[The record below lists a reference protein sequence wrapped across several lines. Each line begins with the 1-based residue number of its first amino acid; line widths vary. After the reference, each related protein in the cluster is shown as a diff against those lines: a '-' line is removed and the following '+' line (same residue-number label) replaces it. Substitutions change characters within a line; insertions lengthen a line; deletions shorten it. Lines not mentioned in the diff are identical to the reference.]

1 MTAENIAKDWL
12 ISKLEDWRE
21 TFRDEEENEDG
32 EDENKEGWD
41 NLTLLIESVKENT
54 TTKGQYE
61 EIIFHLW
68 QQAQGD
74 N

>member
-1 MTAENIAKDWL
+1 MKLENISKDWL

-21 TFRDEEENEDG
+21 TFRDEEENEGG

-41 NLTLLIESVKENT
+41 NLTLLIESAKEDT

-61 EIIFHLW
+61 EIIFHLC